1 MQLRKA
7 IINEEKLSIIPYP
20 ADGSTS
26 TIIHDSLVKDSL
38 LKSLWKLLSKGYI
51 IDANGQDKV
60 FLT

>member
-1 MQLRKA
+1 MA
-7 IINEEKLSIIPYP
+7 YP

-26 TIIHDSLVKDSL
+26 PIIHDSLVKDSL